1 MQCVHGHSQDPVV
14 TPEGHLYSKEAI
26 LENLLAQKKAIRKR
40 VVAFEAQQQAASD
53 KVSRR
58 GVTPRRELKPALRGC
73 QQPAEGR
80 PWCEGRGPMSHE
92 RRWFVDRCRPRPRGA
107 PHTTSDPDIPYAI

>member
-1 MQCVHGHSQDPVV
+1 MV

-53 KVSRR
+53 KVSGRGMRSRR
-58 GVTPRRELKPALRGC
+58 KLAIRGC
-73 QQPAEGR
+73 QNQQK
-80 PWCEGRGPMSHE
+80 
-92 RRWFVDRCRPRPRGA
+92 VDRVARAGA
-107 PHTTSDPDIPYAI
+107 PCPKTCCLSVDRSRSRLLGALHT